1 MPVPN
6 PSIVFALFNDRA
18 WADIA
23 MAKLREAGFSPDQ
36 LELTTSGDMPP
47 ARPGEEPGGILS
59 PIRALLLGGNRSA
72 AELFEHLVE
81 LGIPDDEARKYRE
94 QVEQGQLLVTVISMC
109 REREAADLWRQHGGR
124 GAFEAQPEVSGI
136 EENQPQLVR
145 EEVAP
150 PDEIKAD

>member
-1 MPVPN
+1 
-6 PSIVFALFNDRA
+6 
-18 WADIA
+18 
-23 MAKLREAGFSPDQ
+23 
-36 LELTTSGDMPP
+36 
-47 ARPGEEPGGILS
+47 LS
-59 PIRALLLGGNRSA
+59 TWW
-72 AELFEHLVE
+72 E

-109 REREAADLWRQHGGR
+109 REREAADLLRQHGGR